1 MIEFVKVTYTGR
13 EKETGRIFDTN
24 DEKVAKENNIYDA
37 KFNYKPALMIL
48 GKNQLIKGFE
58 EALEKMK
65 PGEEKIVEIPPEKA
79 YGQRKASLV
88 RLIPLQ
94 AFKKSK
100 IDPKPGMILQL
111 DATPA
116 RVQSVS
122 GGRVRVDFNH
132 ELAGKTLIFNIK
144 LVEKIEKQE
153 DKIKEIVKQVFP
165 FEENPEIKIKEKDVE
180 IKISKKSTAMQDY
193 QTRKML
199 LINQIKNFAEMQN
212 IKIIEEY

>member
-111 DATPA
+111 DGTPA